1 MLNVMSGYMRSI
13 SVYLMVLLL
22 TFVVVDNAQAAKK
35 RGGKGAFAG
44 GSLSVGLGISLTT
57 AEQTG
62 INSLINA
69 AKANTN
75 STASTLVSAS
85 EYIGYV
91 TFHFSNNFVAI
102 QLRPTLFSQSS
113 SGSGSDGSHSYELS
127 GYTVFPL
134 VRIIPLSN
142 DLIDFY
148 IQGGLGYG
156 KLDGK
161 IRNGATRADFSGSAF
176 GTQIGLGAQ
185 FCFVPDHCFNLEGN
199 YRYLPISRNIVTSA
213 AGLPTGTTQASVD
226 RELEDASSND
236 VATTLS
242 GISGILSYTY
252 NF

>member
-1 MLNVMSGYMRSI
+1 MREI
-13 SVYLMVLLL
+13 SVYLGVLLL
-22 TFVVVDNAQAAKK
+22 TFIFSTEALAARK

-44 GSLSVGLGISLTT
+44 GSISMGLGISLTT

-62 INSLINA
+62 INSMINA
-69 AKANTN
+69 AKTATN
-75 STASTLVSAS
+75 STASNLSAAT

-113 SGSGSDGSHSYELS
+113 SGSGSDGAHSYSLN

-134 VRIIPLSN
+134 VRITPLSN
-142 DLIDFY
+142 DFIDFY

-156 KLDGK
+156 KLDGSVK
-161 IRNGATRADFSGSAF
+161 NGAARADFSGSAF
-176 GTQIGLGAQ
+176 GTQMGLGAQ

-199 YRYLPISRNIVTSA
+199 YRYLPIARNIVSSGS
-213 AGLPTGTTQASVD
+213 GLPAGTTQATAD

-242 GISGILSYTY
+242 GIAGILSYTY

>member
-1 MLNVMSGYMRSI
+1 MLNYIRSI
-13 SVYLMVLLL
+13 SVYLIIFLL
-22 TFVVVDNAQAAKK
+22 TLTFTDAAQAARKK
-35 RGGKGAFAG
+35 GGKGAFAG
-44 GSLSVGLGISLTT
+44 GSISMGLGISLTT
-57 AEQTG
+57 TEQTG
-62 INSLINA
+62 INSMINV
-69 AKANTN
+69 AKANNN
-75 STASTLVSAS
+75 STASTLSSAT

-91 TFHFSNNFVAI
+91 TFHFSGNFVAL

-113 SGSGSDGSHSYELS
+113 SGSGTDGTHSYNLN

-134 VRIIPLSN
+134 VRITPLSN

-156 KLDGK
+156 KLDGSVK
-161 IRNGATRADFSGSAF
+161 NGATRADFSGSAF

-185 FCFVPDHCFNLEGN
+185 FCFIPDHCFNLEGN
-199 YRYLPISRNIVTSA
+199 YRYLPITRNIVSTA
-213 AGLPTGTTQASVD
+213 TGLPTGTTQASVD
-226 RELEDASSND
+226 RELEDTSGND

>member
-1 MLNVMSGYMRSI
+1 MINHLRVISGY
-13 SVYLMVLLL
+13 LLVLVL
-22 TFVVVDNAQAAKK
+22 TLGFSTQAIAAKK
-35 RGGKGAFAG
+35 KGGKGAFAG
-44 GSLSVGLGISLTT
+44 GSLSMGLGISLTT

-62 INSLINA
+62 INSMINV
-69 AKANTN
+69 AKASTN
-75 STASTLVSAS
+75 SSAS
-85 EYIGYV
+85 SLSAATEYIGYI
-91 TFHFSNNFVAI
+91 TFHFSNNFVAL

-113 SGSGSDGSHSYELS
+113 SGSGTDGAHSYSLN

-156 KLDGK
+156 KLDGSVK
-161 IRNGATRADFSGSAF
+161 NGANRADFTGSAF
-176 GTQIGLGAQ
+176 GTQVGLGAQ
-185 FCFVPDHCFNLEGN
+185 FCFIPDHCFNIEGN
-199 YRYLPISRNIVTSA
+199 YRYLPISRNIVSSA
-213 AGLPTGTTQASVD
+213 SGAAPPTGASQAIVD

-242 GISGILSYTY
+242 GVSGILSYTY

>member
-1 MLNVMSGYMRSI
+1 MLHFIRSI
-13 SVYLMVLLL
+13 PVCVALILL
-22 TFVVVDNAQAAKK
+22 TLTFTDAAHAAKK

-44 GSLSVGLGISLTT
+44 GSISMGLGISLTT

-69 AKANTN
+69 AKAANN
-75 STASTLVSAS
+75 STASTLSNAT

-113 SGSGSDGSHSYELS
+113 SGSGTDGAHSYSLD

-134 VRIIPLSN
+134 VRITPLSN
-142 DLIDFY
+142 DFIDFY

-156 KLDGK
+156 KLDGT
-161 IRNGATRADFSGSAF
+161 IRNGATNASFTGSAF
-176 GTQIGLGAQ
+176 GTQLGLGAQ

-199 YRYLPISRNIVTSA
+199 YRYLPISRNIVSSA
-213 AGLPTGTTQASVD
+213 TGLPTGTTQASPD

-242 GISGILSYTY
+242 GISGIVSYTF

>member
-1 MLNVMSGYMRSI
+1 MLSHMRSI
-13 SVYLMVLLL
+13 TGYLMVLLL
-22 TFVVVDNAQAAKK
+22 SFVIADNAHAAKK

-44 GSLSVGLGISLTT
+44 GSISMGFGISLTT
-57 AEQTG
+57 TEQTG
-62 INSLINA
+62 INSLINV
-69 AKANTN
+69 AKANNN
-75 STASTLVSAS
+75 STASSLSAAT
-85 EYIGYV
+85 EYIGYM

-113 SGSGSDGSHSYELS
+113 SGSGTDGAHSYDLN

-134 VRIIPLSN
+134 VRITPLSN

-161 IRNGATRADFSGSAF
+161 IRNGATSADFTGSAF
-176 GTQIGLGAQ
+176 GTQLGLGAQ

-199 YRYLPISRNIVTSA
+199 YRYLPISRNIVSA
-213 AGLPTGTTQASVD
+213 SAGLPTGTTQASVD

>member
-1 MLNVMSGYMRSI
+1 MREI
-13 SVYLMVLLL
+13 SVYLGVLLL
-22 TFVVVDNAQAAKK
+22 TFIFSTEALAARK

-44 GSLSVGLGISLTT
+44 GSISMGLGISLTT

-62 INSLINA
+62 INSMINA
-69 AKANTN
+69 AKTATN
-75 STASTLVSAS
+75 STASNLSAAT

-113 SGSGSDGSHSYELS
+113 SGSGSDGAHSYSLN

-134 VRIIPLSN
+134 VRITPLSN
-142 DLIDFY
+142 DFIDFY

-156 KLDGK
+156 KLDGSVK
-161 IRNGATRADFSGSAF
+161 NGAAQADFSGSAF
-176 GTQIGLGAQ
+176 GTQMGLGAQ

-199 YRYLPISRNIVTSA
+199 YRYLPIARNIVSSGS
-213 AGLPTGTTQASVD
+213 GLPAGTTQATAD

-242 GISGILSYTY
+242 GIAGILSYTY

>member
-1 MLNVMSGYMRSI
+1 MLNTLRSI
-13 SVYLMVLLL
+13 SGYLIALLL
-22 TFVVVDNAQAAKK
+22 TFAIADTAQAAKK

-44 GSLSVGLGISLTT
+44 GSFSMGLGISLTT

-62 INSLINA
+62 INSLINV
-69 AKANTN
+69 AKANNN
-75 STASTLVSAS
+75 STASTLSSAT
-85 EYIGYV
+85 EYIGYL

-113 SGSGSDGSHSYELS
+113 SGTGTDGAHSYDLN

-134 VRIIPLSN
+134 VRITPLSN

-161 IRNGATRADFSGSAF
+161 IRNGATRADFTGSAF
-176 GTQIGLGAQ
+176 GTQLGLGAQ

-199 YRYLPISRNIVTSA
+199 YRYLPISRNIVSA
-213 AGLPTGTTQASVD
+213 SAGLPTGTTQASVD